1 MTSNEQVIKT
11 VAKKLKY
18 YFDVKRL
25 EDGFDLSG
33 SQNPVLDHP
42 PMKARSI
49 LQQYGGSHDRPLKH
63 YFSSNDVRVNLTQ
76 MRRRPSSSG
85 PHERH
90 VKHRLKKY
98 MSNYSYQ
105 LSGPDLPPV
114 VEKQRRAKSSRKFK
128 KSQQVELLSVC
139 FLSCFTVFHFLSS
152 SSINFVQFGF
162 IQCLPFAVVRTH
174 GPVPLSD
181 HGIKNSNLPEYY
193 YIYSGSSKCLRPE
206 PAGVPFKSPKKK
218 PLKGGMPALRTVPS
232 NTVSRGEAERL
243 VNAATKLLVATESV
257 EQSNVPKNSRQTAP
271 RPFEGSLLE
280 YYLSTQPQ
288 TSYAG
293 FPGVPTI
300 DEEEARLLLHS
311 RRQPSKTG
319 KRPATAKYTWD
330 IHGRRVAQEEPKA
343 YDDSF
348 LGKGLRP
355 HSSHPSS
362 RPTSKRV
369 YRHLRSPTPSDTVSS
384 RSSVTHTT
392 STSDIDRLPPASR
405 QRRKKSSRHATIINV
420 PEVKLSE
427 GVSVQDTTQTAGTQ
441 DEIGIQTE
449 NRLIKDYDQQEDE
462 VKQGPWGEYQIY
474 VRTGNTIG
482 ASTKAD
488 IKLTLY
494 GQQGRTKE
502 MLLGMGDSK
511 NHKVAFQKNKEDLF
525 ILAAHH
531 VGRLR
536 KIKIGHDRVELSNAW
551 FLDSVSVYDMHDKRI
566 YEFPCNQW
574 LSEHDGDRHTYR
586 VLPMDRDRAFIDALE
601 SPGASNNKSRNHPE
615 TSEDESDQIVVKHG
629 RESVKAHNSKAG
641 DKSDRSYTGSE
652 DSSSEFESESDAD
665 ETAVVS
671 PKDQKDKRSRPKTY
685 KEEDRSKSGP
695 TFTFRT
701 KKSKTPATRRQ
712 TEEKS
717 VDEDTNTTKE
727 EFLAGYKAGI
737 SAASAESQKQAEEE
751 RAQELELMQGET
763 VHDAARRGHLDRL
776 KELLHHFPDLKDA
789 KDETGW
795 TPLLIL
801 THMMDLMEKRCAQE
815 RTLHDASPAKE
826 KNEAFT
832 YLMKDDDV
840 DTITLPPID
849 PVSDVPEDLD
859 AAFRKATK
867 FQSPNIPQF
876 NAKSR
881 NTLRCVTTSAV
892 VADLQHGGY
901 LECVKWL
908 VANRARIDAED
919 SFKRTALTMANDR
932 GKTEVAEFLSACLRE
947 LKNPHSSF
955 AQMHAANQGSGE
967 RSDRD
972 IDSSWRDDKGSSVS
986 QDAAAGSDDE
996 SSIAV
1001 KRVSSP
1007 ELKEKKRLYNEQH
1020 HKMEER
1026 GLSFLDSIRQDLD
1039 S

>member
-42 PMKARSI
+42 TMRARS
-49 LQQYGGSHDRPLKH
+49 
-63 YFSSNDVRVNLTQ
+63 
-76 MRRRPSSSG
+76 SSSG

-98 MSNYSYQ
+98 MSNYNYQ

-114 VEKQRRAKSSRKFK
+114 VEKQKRAKLKSSRKFK
-128 KSQQVELLSVC
+128 KSQ
-139 FLSCFTVFHFLSS
+139 
-152 SSINFVQFGF
+152 
-162 IQCLPFAVVRTH
+162 
-174 GPVPLSD
+174 
-181 HGIKNSNLPEYY
+181 NSNLPEYY
-193 YIYSGSSKCLRPE
+193 YIYSGSAKYLRPD
-206 PAGVPFKSPKKK
+206 ATSVPFKSPKKK
-218 PLKGGMPALRTVPS
+218 SYKGGMPALRTVPS

-257 EQSNVPKNSRQTAP
+257 EHSNIASNSRQTAP
-271 RPFEGSLLE
+271 RPFE
-280 YYLSTQPQ
+280 
-288 TSYAG
+288 
-293 FPGVPTI
+293 
-300 DEEEARLLLHS
+300 
-311 RRQPSKTG
+311 PSKTS

-330 IHGRRVAQEEPKA
+330 IHGRRVAQDERKA

-392 STSDIDRLPPASR
+392 STSDIDPVPPASR
-405 QRRKKSSRHATIINV
+405 QRRKKSSSQQSLSSRRSDQDRDRPLSSKYRTRTIINV

-462 VKQGPWGEYQIY
+462 VKQGPWGEYQVY
-474 VRTGNTIG
+474 VRTGNNIG

-502 MLLGMGDSK
+502 MVLGTGDSK

-531 VGRLR
+531 VGTLR

-566 YEFPCNQW
+566 YEFPCHQW
-574 LSEHDGDRHTYR
+574 LSEHDGDHRTYR

-601 SPGASNNKSRNHPE
+601 SPGTSNNKSRNHE

-641 DKSDRSYTGSE
+641 DNSDQSYTGSE
-652 DSSSEFESESDAD
+652 DSSSEFKSESDAD

-671 PKDQKDKRSRPKTY
+671 PKEQKDKRSKSKPRTY

-701 KKSKTPATRRQ
+701 KKSKTTATRRQ

-717 VDEDTNTTKE
+717 VDEDTNTTQE

-737 SAASAESQKQAEEE
+737 SAASAESQKQAELE
-751 RAQELELMQGET
+751 RAQEMEMMQGET

-795 TPLLIL
+795 TPL
-801 THMMDLMEKRCAQE
+801 H
-815 RTLHDASPAKE
+815 HASA
-826 KNEAFT
+826 NARI
-832 YLMKDDDV
+832 DV
-840 DTITLPPID
+840 IKWL
-849 PVSDVPEDLD
+849 
-859 AAFRKATK
+859 
-867 FQSPNIPQF
+867 
-876 NAKSR
+876 
-881 NTLRCVTTSAV
+881 TTSGV
-892 VADLQHGGY
+892 DMNEETRTGYTPIHVAAMNGHVNAMMILSAMGSAITCRTADQLTPLHLAAKGGY

-919 SFKRTALTMANDR
+919 SFKRTAIDMANDR
-932 GKTEVAEFLSACLRE
+932 GKTEVAEFLHACLRE

-955 AQMHAANQGSGE
+955 AQMHASYQGSGD
-967 RSDRD
+967 RSDG
-972 IDSSWRDDKGSSVS
+972 DSSWRDDKPDSSVS

-1007 ELKEKKRLYNEQH
+1007 ELKEKKRLYEEQH

-1026 GLSFLDSIRQDLD
+1026 GLSFLDSIRQDVD